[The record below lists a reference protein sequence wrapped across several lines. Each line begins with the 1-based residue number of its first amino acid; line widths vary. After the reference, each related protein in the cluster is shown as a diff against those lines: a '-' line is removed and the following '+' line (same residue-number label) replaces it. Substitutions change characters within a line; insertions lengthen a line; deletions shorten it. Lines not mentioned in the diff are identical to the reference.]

1 MMKLTITRS
10 AGLIVVL
17 MLIFACGKKAVAPAP
32 AELQKQIALG
42 ESIFYQKDCGRCHL
56 ANNSE
61 EKFKGPL
68 LTTIHLAEDTLAARY
83 RLSHI
88 EPSNMPPIP
97 LQHQE
102 ISALAHYITTL
113 HAKAYTPANLT
124 SHDARCPVCGAMLQK
139 ATAIKNGLEVSSD
152 GNFYYFECPD
162 CKNTF
167 LSNPR
172 LYSHSA
178 YAHAGVK

>member
-1 MMKLTITRS
+1 MLKSTLIRS
-10 AGLIVVL
+10 LGLLIIL
-17 MLIFACGKKAVAPAP
+17 MSGLACEKKMATPAP
-32 AELQKQIALG
+32 EELQKQIALG
-42 ESIFYQKDCGRCHL
+42 ESLFYQHDCGKCHNPDS
-56 ANNSE
+56 AAVP
-61 EKFKGPL
+61 K

-88 EPSNMPPIP
+88 EPSDMPPIP
-97 LQHQE
+97 LTHQE

-124 SHDARCPVCGAMLQK
+124 SHDAVCPVCGATLQK
-139 ATAIKNGLEVSSD
+139 ATAIKNGLENSVN

-178 YAHAGVK
+178 YARASQK